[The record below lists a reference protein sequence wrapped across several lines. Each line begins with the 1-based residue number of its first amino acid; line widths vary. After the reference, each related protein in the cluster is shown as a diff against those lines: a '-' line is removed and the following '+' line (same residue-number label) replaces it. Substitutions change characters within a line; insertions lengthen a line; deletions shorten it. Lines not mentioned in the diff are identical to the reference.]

1 MDIKTIQEIIDN
13 PYLLE
18 IARKKVE
25 DTLVEFRD
33 NRMSMFL
40 RRNGLVIKEKDGKDS
55 SIIRLGTEDAIRI
68 GLTAIK
74 EHLESSLQGISKK
87 EE

>member
-1 MDIKTIQEIIDN
+1 MDLVTIQEIIDN
-13 PYLLE
+13 PTLLE
-18 IARKKVE
+18 VARKKVE
-25 DTLVEFRD
+25 DVLINFRD
-33 NRMSMFL
+33 SRISQLNRH
-40 RRNGLVIKEKDGKDS
+40 NGLVVYEKDASQS